1 MITAEKL
8 PSGKTLYTYAGEG
21 IIRPFVFEG
30 ENFSELI
37 AFTLDHLKEDIRRHV
52 ENWQEDDQCES

>member
-8 PSGKTLYTYAGEG
+8 PDGSTLYTYSGVG

-30 ENFSELI
+30 SDFSELVD
-37 AFTLDHLKEDIRRHV
+37 FTLQHLKEDIKRHADTWA
-52 ENWQEDDQCES
+52 EEQACES